1 MKDRLFIA
9 FFYIAACVL
18 LPLCGGGTAFAQPTD
33 GLPENFT
40 VLISQTGEVLTMT
53 AGEYLVGCLAAQ
65 IPLDYEQEALN
76 AQAAAAY
83 TYALRLVTDFP
94 RTPKTRRRERCYR
107 TTAEAVSRILR
118 PKSAAANT
126 ARTMKNISRT
136 SKKLR
141 STAKL
146 T

>member
-40 VLISQTGEVLTMT
+40 VLISQTGEVRTMT

-76 AQAAAAY
+76 AQAAAA
-83 TYALRLVTDFP
+83 
-94 RTPKTRRRERCYR
+94 
-107 TTAEAVSRILR
+107 
-118 PKSAAANT
+118 
-126 ARTMKNISRT
+126 
-136 SKKLR
+136 
-141 STAKL
+141 
-146 T
+146 